1 MPWSWFRV
9 ASLWEPQTRREDG
22 DFLCVVLPIA
32 PNCCC
37 LFSVE
42 FGEGEG
48 IAICVA
54 HVLVQGFD
62 TGGNTHLQGPTYN
75 ALEDPSLRQHF
86 ANKTFNKHL
95 QQHHLID
102 RTGRILD
109 LDKHK
114 SKLRIIDQ
122 V

>member
-1 MPWSWFRV
+1 M
-9 ASLWEPQTRREDG
+9 ALRE
-22 DFLCVVLPIA
+22 I
-32 PNCCC
+32 
-37 LFSVE
+37 
-42 FGEGEG
+42 
-48 IAICVA
+48 
-54 HVLVQGFD
+54 GFD

-122 V
+122 EFCQSENKDPLFQSLPALLANSRPSSAASRTYSTRLPSP